1 VSADAPPDDD
11 ELEVANG
18 EVRTTASSDAP
29 ALEHES
35 SDSVPAPSACTTGRT
50 SSDGRLALEHE
61 FSNSVPAPSVH
72 AKGPSVSADAPPED
86 DELSADEE
94 VRFEWVEERGKRRRV
109 LCNVVRPTPAQPEP
123 IDVAMERGDI
133 VCSPRAAAW
142 SAREVVPEVKEVDP
156 VRAPLTRPLTDK
168 ERRAMASAVQYTL
181 TGTPVPG
188 APARSSPSIQ
198 ADVQD
203 VQAEFDNLFA
213 EANPPS
219 PGTNFNEALD
229 QLEED
234 LRSPDAEVVEAAT
247 DDPYGCAPLCDM
259 YAALAGALSDDD
271 AVEVVHGEEHRV
283 GFDWV
288 NRYHDEDARD
298 PQVRLGARITPGR
311 CYIGYIRYV
320 PSSGNSLGHGGM

>member
-1 VSADAPPDDD
+1 VSADAPPIEDD
-11 ELEVANG
+11 ELEVASADG
-18 EVRTTASSDAP
+18 EV
-29 ALEHES
+29 
-35 SDSVPAPSACTTGRT
+35 
-50 SSDGRLALEHE
+50 
-61 FSNSVPAPSVH
+61 
-72 AKGPSVSADAPPED
+72 
-86 DELSADEE
+86 EE
-94 VRFEWVEERGKRRRV
+94 VRFEWVEKRGKRRRV

-123 IDVAMERGDI
+123 INVAMERGDI

-142 SAREVVPEVKEVDP
+142 SAREVIPEVKEVDP

-168 ERRAMASAVQYTL
+168 ERRAKASAVQYTL

-188 APARSSPSIQ
+188 AAPAKSSPQPSIQ
-198 ADVQD
+198 APAPDVQD